1 MKPAKL
7 AMAVLAA
14 GLLGPSLA
22 LGANATAAPI
32 QTPATLPGSPST
44 ADDRIALSAQG
55 STLTG
60 TNGGGGGSATW
71 LHNFDADTIAG
82 IAVEHQV
89 LSVSHW
95 TFGSL
100 TGAKTFGAGD
110 ERYTVA
116 GEVHEGGGR
125 DGRNNFKYS
134 IAALGLTGTYFHRLS
149 AQVEDKQ
156 VNVET
161 THGNLPK
168 AGLSYLW
175 NPHLQTQV
183 SYSYSFG
190 GNLGTRLTAARIDAY
205 GGKLNYFAGG
215 AWGTA
220 SPILLGVQT
229 VLPPRP
235 LREGYAGV
243 SWPLPR
249 LRSEVTF
256 IADYLW
262 LKGGTILDSSGETI
276 VPNSTRWTG
285 TLNYIFHIGHEG
297 KSR

>member
-1 MKPAKL
+1 MRATQL
-7 AMAVLAA
+7 ATVAMMA
-14 GLLGPSLA
+14 GLLAPCLA
-22 LGANATAAPI
+22 LGET
-32 QTPATLPGSPST
+32 PGS
-44 ADDRIALSAQG
+44 DDRIAVSAQG

-60 TNGGGGGSATW
+60 TNGGGGGSAAW
-71 LHNFDADTIAG
+71 IHNFDADTIAG

-110 ERYTVA
+110 ARYTVA
-116 GEVHEGGGR
+116 GEVHEGGGK
-125 DGRNNFKYS
+125 DGNNNFKYS
-134 IAALGLTGTYFHRLS
+134 VAALGLTGTYSHRLS

-175 NPHLQTQV
+175 NPHLQTQI

-190 GNLGTRLTAARIDAY
+190 GNLGTRLTAARLDAY
-205 GGKLNYFAGG
+205 GTRLNYFAGG

-243 SWPLPR
+243 SWPLPG

-262 LKGGTILDSSGETI
+262 LQGGTILDASGQTI

-285 TLNYIFHIGHEG
+285 TVNYIFHIGHEG
-297 KSR
+297 KTR